1 MFEKLKHLVIDWK
14 LEIRNW
20 KFMYIGCHV
29 SIAGGVF
36 NAPERAAE
44 LGAEAMQIFTR
55 SPQGGKAP
63 ELTNEVCEKFQISI
77 NKFQIKEVV
86 VHTPYYIN
94 FASENNRIR
103 YGSVSVVRDE
113 LERASLLGAK
123 YVMTHLGSAGTL
135 NEREASDKVVEMLT
149 KTLEGYDGSAELLIE
164 NAAGSGKI
172 IGDTFSEIAYILKKI
187 NHPKLTGICIDTQ
200 HSFASGYDWRDFENT
215 LKKIDQELGL
225 EKIKLIHVND
235 SKTELA
241 SKKDRHEHI
250 GKGLIGE
257 ESFKKIVSF
266 ANERNITM
274 ILETEHD
281 FIKDDIKLLKKMRD

>member
-1 MFEKLKHLVIDWK
+1 
-14 LEIRNW
+14 
-20 KFMYIGCHV
+20 MYIGCHV

-44 LGAEAMQIFTR
+44 LGCEAMQIFTR

-63 ELTNEVCEKFQISI
+63 ELTTEVCEKFQIAK

-103 YGSVSVVRDE
+103 HGSVSVVRDE

-135 NEREASDKVVEMLT
+135 SEREASDKVVEMLT
-149 KTLEGYDGSAELLIE
+149 KTLEGYEGSAELLIE

-172 IGDTFSEIAYILKKI
+172 MGDTFSEIAYILEKI

-200 HSFASGYDWRDFENT
+200 HSFASGYDWRDFKNT
-215 LKKIDQELGL
+215 LAKIDTELGL
-225 EKIKLIHVND
+225 EKIKLIHTND
-235 SKTELA
+235 SKTEFG
-241 SKKDRHEHI
+241 SRKDRHEHL

-257 ESFKKIVSF
+257 EAFKNIVAF
-266 ANERNITM
+266 ANEKNITM
-274 ILETEHD
+274 ICETEYD
-281 FIKDDIKLLKKMRD
+281 FVKEDIALIKSFRDMSS

>member
-1 MFEKLKHLVIDWK
+1 
-14 LEIRNW
+14 
-20 KFMYIGCHV
+20 MYIGCHV
-29 SIAGGVF
+29 SISGGVF

-63 ELTNEVCEKFQISI
+63 ELTNEVCEKFQVAK

-135 NEREASDKVVEMLT
+135 SKREASDKVVEMLT
-149 KTLEGYDGSAELLIE
+149 KVLDGYEGSAQLLIE

-172 IGDTFSEIAYILKKI
+172 IGDTFSEIAYVLEKI
-187 NHPKLTGICIDTQ
+187 NHPKLSGICIDTQ

-215 LKKIDQELGL
+215 LAKIDKELGL
-225 EKIKLIHVND
+225 EKIKLIHAND

-257 ESFKKIVSF
+257 EAFKKIVSF
-266 ANERNITM
+266 AKEKNISMM
-274 ILETEHD
+274 IETEHD
-281 FIKDDIKLLKKMRD
+281 FVKEDIELIKKMRG

>member
-1 MFEKLKHLVIDWK
+1 
-14 LEIRNW
+14 
-20 KFMYIGCHV
+20 MYIGCHV

-63 ELTNEVCEKFQISI
+63 ELTPEILSAFKFRVSSFKIQEI
-77 NKFQIKEVV
+77 V

-94 FASENNRIR
+94 FASDNNRIR

-113 LERASLLGAK
+113 LERASLLGAR
-123 YVMTHLGSAGTL
+123 YVMTHLGSAGAL
-135 NEREASDKVVEMLT
+135 SEREASDKVVEMLT
-149 KTLEGYDGSAELLIE
+149 KTLEGYEGSAELLIE

-172 IGDTFSEIAYILKKI
+172 IGDNFSEIKYILEKV

-215 LKKIDQELGL
+215 IKKIDEELGL
-225 EKIKLIHVND
+225 EKIKLIHAND

-257 ESFKKIVSF
+257 EAF
-266 ANERNITM
+266 RNIVAFAKEKNIAM
-274 ILETEHD
+274 MLETEHD
-281 FIKDDIKLLKKMRD
+281 FVKEDIELIKKFRG